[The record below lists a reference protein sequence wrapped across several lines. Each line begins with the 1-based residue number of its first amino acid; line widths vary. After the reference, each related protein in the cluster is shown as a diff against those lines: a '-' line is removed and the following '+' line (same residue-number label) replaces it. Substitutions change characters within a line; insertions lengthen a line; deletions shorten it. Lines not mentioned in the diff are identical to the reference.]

1 MRKIM
6 EFTKSEKIS
15 LKKHPELTERWVQD
29 RIAEDPSI
37 LGLGDVIVKDKEK
50 IQPKAGRL
58 DLLLEDKKS
67 NCRYAVEIQL
77 GATDESHI
85 IRTIE
90 YWDNER
96 KVHRDY
102 DHIIAVIIA
111 EEITNRFF
119 NVIRLFNGSI
129 PLIAIQMSALKT
141 TDNKVILQFITVL
154 KLNDEVSRGR
164 KQGFRGNNQ
173 TSLGGVVDRD
183 EKTHE
188 ATDKAY
194 WEAKGKEAFP
204 MVDELFQIAKQFD
217 NQLEL
222 KYNKAWIG
230 LYKNGLPCH
239 FVTFKPTKKFIW
251 FQPRLEESYETT
263 KYLENAG
270 LDVHYRGNRYRI
282 CLKLGDID
290 KQKKIITHI
299 IKKAFDK
306 EFDNK

>member
-1 MRKIM
+1 M

-37 LGLGDVIVKDKEK
+37 LGLGDVIVKDKER

-90 YWDNER
+90 YWDKER
-96 KVHRDY
+96 KVHPDY
-102 DHIIAVIIA
+102 DHIAVIIA

-119 NVIRLFNGSI
+119 DVIRLFNGNI
-129 PLIAIQMSALKT
+129 PLIAIHMSALKT
-141 TDNKVILQFITVL
+141 DNKVSLLFTTVL
-154 KLNDEVSRGR
+154 NEALRGR
-164 KQGFRGNNQ
+164 KQVSRGSNQ
-173 TSLGGVVDRD
+173 TSRGRVVDRD
-183 EKTHE
+183 EKTQE
-188 ATDKAY
+188 VRDRAY
-194 WEAKGKEAFP
+194 WESKGQEAFP
-204 MVDELFQIAKQFD
+204 MVDELFQIVKQFD
-217 NQLEL
+217 NKLEL
-222 KYNKAWIG
+222 KYNKTWIG

-239 FVTFKPTKKFIW
+239 FVSFTPTKIKKFIW
-251 FQPRLEESYETT
+251 FNPRLEKSDEIT
-263 KYLENAG
+263 KSLENAG
-270 LDVHYRGNRYRI
+270 LDAYYRGNRYRI

-290 KQKKIITHI
+290 IQKKIITQI

-306 EFDNK
+306 EFGNK